1 MKLLRAAVIAAF
13 LMTSSVAADSF
24 YFGVRFDAPVFLE
37 QSNQT
42 KAINANVI
50 PMFGVQ
56 IGYDFDSLYA
66 GPLGFRVAVSSDLNS
81 GFRIGFDGYRRSPM
95 LPELGSYLGFGGT
108 VISVSKLF
116 SFNFRFLAGV
126 EYQLVPGVG
135 LFAEISPGVAL
146 GLTKNPCFPPA
157 DAETCVLLLPF
168 TLEAAIGL
176 NFRF

>member
-1 MKLLRAAVIAAF
+1 MKFLRAAVIAAF

-42 KAINANVI
+42 KAINADII
-50 PMFGVQ
+50 PTLGLQ

-66 GPLGFRVAVSSDLNS
+66 GSLGFRIAVSSDFNS
-81 GFRIGFDGYRRSPM
+81 GFRIGFDGYQRSSR
-95 LPELGSYLGFGGT
+95 LPELSSYLGFGGT
-108 VISVSKLF
+108 VISASRLF
-116 SFNFRFLAGV
+116 SFNFRFLAGL

-157 DAETCVLLLPF
+157 DAATCVSLLPVV
-168 TLEAAIGL
+168 LEAAIGL